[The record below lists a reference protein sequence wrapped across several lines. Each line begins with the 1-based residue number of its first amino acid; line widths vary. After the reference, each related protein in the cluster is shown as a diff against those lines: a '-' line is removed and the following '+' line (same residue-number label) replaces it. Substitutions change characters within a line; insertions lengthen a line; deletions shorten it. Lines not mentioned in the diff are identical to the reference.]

1 MFQATIRIIVV
12 MLGCAVLF
20 MGCGEDTNVKSKQFV
35 QKGLQFY
42 KSNEYD
48 KAIAAYK
55 QALDLNPGNAYA
67 HYYLGV
73 VYKDYTSMT
82 DNVAA
87 AVKELE
93 AAIFADV
100 NFMDAYIMLTSIHM
114 KLGDYVKAED
124 VAKRAIKA
132 KYDDAEAHYWL
143 AQSYNMRQMYY
154 EAKEECKRALR
165 IDPNHAATR
174 QLMVEVD
181 QNLL

>member
-1 MFQATIRIIVV
+1 MVRRSLQVLLIV
-12 MLGCAVLF
+12 LGCTMVVWE
-20 MGCGEDTNVKSKQFV
+20 CGEDPNIKSKQFV

-42 KSNEYD
+42 KNNDYD

-55 QALDLNPGNAYA
+55 QAIEVNPGNAFA

-73 VYKDYTSMT
+73 LFKDYTNMT
-82 DNVAA
+82 DHMAA

-100 NFMDAYIMLTSIHM
+100 NFMDAYIMLASIHM
-114 KLGDYVKAED
+114 KTGDYEKAED

-132 KYDDAEAHYWL
+132 NNDDPEGHYWL
-143 AQSYNMRQMYY
+143 AQSYNMRQMYP
-154 EAKEECKRALR
+154 EAKDECKRALKA
-165 IDPNHAATR
+165 DPNHAAAR
-174 QLMVEVD
+174 ALLLEVE